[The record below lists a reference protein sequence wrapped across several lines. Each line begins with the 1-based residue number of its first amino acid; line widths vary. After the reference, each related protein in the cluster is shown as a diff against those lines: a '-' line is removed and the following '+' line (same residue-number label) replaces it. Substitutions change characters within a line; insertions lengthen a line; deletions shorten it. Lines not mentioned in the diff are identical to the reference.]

1 MAIHHRIIYYYQTFK
16 SILPALAPG
25 TPVTDIHIAAI
36 HFGRDPDTN
45 EPYIHLNDHP
55 PNAII
60 FLPVWREMEAAVE
73 LGINVILM
81 IGGEGGAFINLF
93 SDFDTYYPFLKS
105 TIRQFPMISGVDLDI
120 EESVSLDDVK
130 SLIRRVKSDFGSS
143 FSISMAPMQYS
154 LQTDEKG
161 MGDFSYKTL
170 FDSPEGKLIDYFNG
184 QFYIDYSAPAYEE
197 AVNNDYPPHQ
207 VVMGMISGQDLEDAK
222 EAILALCK
230 KYPTF
235 GGVYVWEYFDAPP
248 GKTRHPEEWCHEIKQ
263 IYEEA
268 QPYAIPFRHERRT
281 RYCRIL

>member
-1 MAIHHRIIYYYQTFK
+1 
-16 SILPALAPG
+16 
-25 TPVTDIHIAAI
+25 
-36 HFGRDPDTN
+36 
-45 EPYIHLNDHP
+45 
-55 PNAII
+55 
-60 FLPVWREMEAAVE
+60 MEAAVE

-81 IGGEGGAFINLF
+81 IGGAGGAFINLF

-130 SLIRRVKSDFGSS
+130 GLIRRFKADFGSD

-184 QFYIDYSAPAYEE
+184 QFYIDYSAPAYED
-197 AVNNDYPPHQ
+197 AVNNGYPPHQ
-207 VVMGMISGQDLEDAK
+207 VVMGMVSGQDLEDAK

-248 GKTRHPEEWCHEIKQ
+248 GKTKHPEEWCHEIKK
-263 IYEEA
+263 IYEDA
-268 QPYAIPFRHERRT
+268 QPRAPPSRLIRS
-281 RYCRIL
+281 RYCCIL